1 MGAGLF
7 GSGPDLAPQPSFRPF
22 PLLFR
27 GCTSS
32 WLQLPHRW
40 RRRCEWQG
48 WETKDSFYWRLLPS
62 QQGATRG
69 SAAAGWVG
77 VPWMSASAA
86 RLSSGDFNGPSLP
99 VCSLCHLRR

>member
-32 WLQLPHRW
+32 WLQLPAQVAEAMRMAGLGNQ
-40 RRRCEWQG
+40 RQLLL
-48 WETKDSFYWRLLPS
+48 ETPPQS
-62 QQGATRG
+62 TRG
-69 SAAAGWVG
+69 YPGLRS
-77 VPWMSASAA
+77 S
-86 RLSSGDFNGPSLP
+86 RLGRCPLD
-99 VCSLCHLRR
+99 VSLCCSSLLWGF

>member
-32 WLQLPHRW
+32 WLQLPAQVA
-40 RRRCEWQG
+40 E
-48 WETKDSFYWRLLPS
+48 
-62 QQGATRG
+62 A
-69 SAAAGWVG
+69 
-77 VPWMSASAA
+77 M
-86 RLSSGDFNGPSLP
+86 
-99 VCSLCHLRR
+99 